1 MSKSPENVK
10 ASMPDPAVAE
20 DEDDAWDKRIRKT
33 GCFAENEQLLVCHA
47 DTNDWR
53 QCAREL
59 AAFKKCMEL
68 NKQNAP
74 AWGDMRIHESG
85 EAVAKPSYQ
94 PYIESI

>member
-68 NKQNAP
+68 NKQNVSEL
-74 AWGDMRIHESG
+74 WR
-85 EAVAKPSYQ
+85 EAALTSMC
-94 PYIESI
+94 